1 MLKVTIA
8 DIMSEDIVTIKENAT
23 IGQAA
28 HLLLRFRVNGILVV
42 KKNNPRKLVGI
53 VTTTDLLRILDST
66 LSAHKHRIDK
76 LKEVADFPVIRI
88 ARKDVLK
95 VQKDTKVSKLVAII
109 HKRHIHTIP
118 VYDGDKL
125 VGVVGRHDILNVAFG

>member
-1 MLKVTIA
+1 MLKVSVE

-66 LSAHKHRIDK
+66 LFAHKHRIDK
-76 LKEVADFPVIRI
+76 LREVAGFPVNRI
-88 ARKDVLK
+88 ARKDILK
-95 VQKDTKVSKLVAII
+95 VQKGVKVSKLIAII

-125 VGVVGRHDILNVAFG
+125 VGVIGRHDILNVAFG